1 MADGVAPDKV
11 AFELV
16 APERLLASEMVDMVV
31 APGAEGDFGVLPQH
45 SLFMSLLRPGVIEI
59 YEGGQVTQRIF
70 VGGGFAEVNERGCIV
85 LAEEAHAGRGHRPR
99 PGAPAAQERA
109 GRSRARRP
117 TTSTAPAWSARSRSP
132 RRRSRSPAAA
142 SPPGCFVG
150 SLPPRKGRV
159 PLPGHLA

>member
-1 MADGVAPDKV
+1 VATASLPDKV

-59 YEGGQVTQRIF
+59 HDGGAITQRIF

-85 LAEEAHAGRGHRPR
+85 LAEEALPVEDIDLGKARQRLKD
-99 PGAPAAQERA
+99 AQDDLAEA
-109 GRSRARRP
+109 TNDVDRARLEREI
-117 TTSTAPAWSARSRSP
+117 AIAEAQI
-132 RRRSRSPAAA
+132 AVA
-142 SPPGCFVG
+142 GG
-150 SLPPRKGRV
+150 
-159 PLPGHLA
+159 

>member
-1 MADGVAPDKV
+1 VATASLPDKV

-59 YEGGQVTQRIF
+59 HDGGAITQRIF

-85 LAEEAHAGRGHRPR
+85 LAEEAMPVEDI
-99 PGAPAAQERA
+99 QLDE
-109 GRSRARRP
+109 ARRRLKDAQDDLAEA
-117 TTSTAPAWSARSRSP
+117 TND
-132 RRRSRSPAAA
+132 
-142 SPPGCFVG
+142 VD
-150 SLPPRKGRV
+150 RV
-159 PLPGHLA
+159 RFEREIAIAEAQIAVAGG

>member
-1 MADGVAPDKV
+1 MATASLPDKV

-59 YEGGQVTQRIF
+59 HDGGAIRQRIF

-85 LAEEAHAGRGHRPR
+85 LAEEALPVEDIDPEQARRRLKNAQDDLAG
-99 PGAPAAQERA
+99 ATNEVD
-109 GRSRARRP
+109 RARLEREI
-117 TTSTAPAWSARSRSP
+117 
-132 RRRSRSPAAA
+132 
-142 SPPGCFVG
+142 
-150 SLPPRKGRV
+150 RV
-159 PLPGHLA
+159 AEAQITVAGG